1 MNPSAEALINRL
13 MKVQADAEPN
23 LKENQDLTAELHTPS
38 GTVIRIGQI
47 GSYIDT
53 DDALLVKGWHVPSD
67 DDPSDEEC
75 AAIVPVQ
82 NFYVVFRVKTVEEPA
97 QKQKIGF
104 IKDPEQAT
112 L

>member
-1 MNPSAEALINRL
+1 LINRL

-23 LKENQDLTAELHTPS
+23 LKENQDLAAELHTPS

-53 DDALLVKGWHVPSD
+53 DDALLIKGRHVPSN
-67 DDPSDEEC
+67 DDPSDDEC

-82 NFYVVFRVKTVEEPA
+82 NFYVIFRVRTVEEPA
-97 QKQKIGF
+97 QKYPIGY
-104 IKDPEQAT
+104 IKDPEQFKLQPPDA
-112 L
+112 